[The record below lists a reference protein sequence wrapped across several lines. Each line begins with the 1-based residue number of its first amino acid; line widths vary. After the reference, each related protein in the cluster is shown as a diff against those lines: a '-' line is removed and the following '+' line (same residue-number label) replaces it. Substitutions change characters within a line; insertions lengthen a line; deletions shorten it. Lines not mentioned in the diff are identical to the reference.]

1 MLEYENIFTC
11 RRGYAN
17 ERKKILNTI
26 SKEELHTAK
35 ARRYFVDEKINFDD
49 FSKLKNEHN
58 EKLSQLN
65 RQVNSIT
72 KKLADCERNMNL
84 WPDTGF
90 NVFRSYKEQDI
101 KGKRDIISLFNPAS
115 INPDAAT
122 ITSLKIDKTLSLIVE
137 CIQ

>member
-1 MLEYENIFTC
+1 MN
-11 RRGYAN
+11 
-17 ERKKILNTI
+17 
-26 SKEELHTAK
+26 
-35 ARRYFVDEKINFDD
+35 EKIDLDD
-49 FSKLKNEHN
+49 FSKLKKEHN

-65 RQVNSIT
+65 RRVNSIT
-72 KKLADCERNMNL
+72 KKLADCERNMNV

-137 CIQ
+137 YSQ